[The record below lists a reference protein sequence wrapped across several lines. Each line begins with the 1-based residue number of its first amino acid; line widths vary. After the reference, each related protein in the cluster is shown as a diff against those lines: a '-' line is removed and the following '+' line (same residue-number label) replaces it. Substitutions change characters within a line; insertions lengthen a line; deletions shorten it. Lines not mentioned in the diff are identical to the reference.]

1 MVRHSVLQERVNQMY
16 KINPMS
22 PLKVVVSKENGD
34 LTFSV
39 VGDNVRDH
47 SLKENPDHW
56 HNRAEEARTIA
67 EVMANEDTKL
77 HMYRIA
83 QAYDQIAIHALEMR
97 KQKRLMQ
104 EASRKE
110 RKLKIV
116 SIRGCK

>member
-1 MVRHSVLQERVNQMY
+1 MLKIEETMVRHSALQERVNQMH
-16 KINPMS
+16 KRSPMS

-104 EASRKE
+104 EASQERKE
-110 RKLKIV
+110 A
-116 SIRGCK
+116 